1 MNGIVTVSNADE
13 LPEHGITAQGFATVL
28 GRGSFLGHGF
38 RVSRGVSRDEVRV
51 EVYSRDR
58 WWVMARVSGGS
69 GTEYTFVWD
78 RAWLRVGRPWRDGV
92 ESAVSEI
99 LVGVRDAV

>member
-1 MNGIVTVSNADE
+1 MNGTFRVRHAARISQNETI
-13 LPEHGITAQGFATVL
+13 GIDTGLVL

-38 RVSRGVSRDEVRV
+38 RITRGASPDEARV

-58 WWVMARVSGGS
+58 WWVMARATGLSDS
-69 GTEYTFVWD
+69 DLSFEWD
-78 RAWLRVGRPWRDGV
+78 RAWRRVGQPWRDGV